1 MFISIYKCFRS
12 LHKCLKSVNK
22 CLKVESVCR
31 CICCTHRYLLLFC
44 FCSFFFF
51 FCSGGKGG
59 GVWRASRAY
68 CPTGLKLK
76 RKYQLGTVN
85 SLHICPRR
93 KSKIR
98 FFGLPHSSPTERMI
112 QSWAFSILS

>member
-1 MFISIYKCFRS
+1 MGCVGA
-12 LHKCLKSVNK
+12 SVVPTGT
-22 CLKVESVCR
+22 CYFSV
-31 CICCTHRYLLLFC
+31 
-44 FCSFFFF
+44 SVPFFF

-59 GVWRASRAY
+59 GVWHASRAY

-85 SLHICPRR
+85 SLYICPRR

-98 FFGLPHSSPTERMI
+98 FFGLPHSTCIKPFQNFWRWLERSQI
-112 QSWAFSILS
+112 NGFQAISVFVRK